1 MWSLASLDV
10 DWTPDIWDRSA
21 SDLWGSV
28 GKSWCVIFKLESCLF
43 KLCPDG
49 SCWVGK
55 SVTSSSFSCAFM
67 QDFDCPPQ
75 LLPLQQLGL
84 LYLRG
89 LLCRSLF
96 SLMLLNEDKA
106 DLTRSFISLVG
117 VVVVVLWHV
126 VKRELT
132 KMGLMWQKINN
143 KRWYLYI
150 YQPGNNSKGVP
161 IPWIGLVWPITEA
174 KSNWCKQSWTLFNF
188 VTGMISPLKDDG
200 VGCTCVINTHT
211 DGGEQGFQAEYG
223 PKRHTASIIEW
234 GSSDS
239 STSVPSLNHL
249 S

>member
-10 DWTPDIWDRSA
+10 DWTPDIWDSSA

-49 SCWVGK
+49 SYWVGK

-84 LYLRG
+84 LYLWG
-89 LLCRSLF
+89 LMCRNLF

-106 DLTRSFISLVG
+106 DLTRSSISLVG
-117 VVVVVLWHV
+117 VVVVLWHA

-150 YQPGNNSKGVP
+150 YQSGNNSKGVP

-188 VTGMISPLKDDG
+188 VTWLAHWKMMG
-200 VGCTCVINTHT
+200 
-211 DGGEQGFQAEYG
+211 
-223 PKRHTASIIEW
+223 
-234 GSSDS
+234 
-239 STSVPSLNHL
+239 
-249 S
+249 